1 MVGGRGNV
9 FINKVCER
17 EIDLRRKKQELT
29 CGNFTSC
36 ASATLSD
43 FSFDCLSVLDSEVF
57 YEYKPYAKLIP
68 IYVMKRLFL

>member
-1 MVGGRGNV
+1 MAGGRGNV

-17 EIDLRRKKQELT
+17 EIGLRRKKQELT

-43 FSFDCLSVLDSEVF
+43 CSFDCLPVLDSKDF
-57 YEYKPYAKLIP
+57 FMNTTHMQNSYQSI
-68 IYVMKRLFL
+68 